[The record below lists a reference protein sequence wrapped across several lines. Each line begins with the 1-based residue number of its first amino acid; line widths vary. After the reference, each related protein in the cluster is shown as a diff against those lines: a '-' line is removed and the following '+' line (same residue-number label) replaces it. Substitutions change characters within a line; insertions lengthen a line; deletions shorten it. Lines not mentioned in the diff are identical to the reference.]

1 MTTVTPSADTV
12 ETAPS
17 CPAEPGCIT
26 CGDVAVALIVVS
38 ETGGDARCRDGT
50 GREELVA
57 TELVGPV
64 APGDRLLVHA
74 GVAIQRLGPEAPENA
89 PTAAKGG

>member
-1 MTTVTPSADTV
+1 MTGLVGVPVVPPLGASGPV
-12 ETAPS
+12 CS
-17 CPAEPGCIT
+17 AEPGCIT
-26 CGDVAVALIVVS
+26 CGDVAVALTVTS
-38 ETGGDARCRDGT
+38 TSGSDARCRDDE

-74 GVAIQRLGPEAPENA
+74 GVAIERLS
-89 PTAAKGG
+89 AAETGE